1 MRKLEAY
8 KVDAFTTTPF
18 TGNAAG
24 VVPDAKGLTEREMQQ
39 IAREMNVS
47 ETAFLLP
54 PTQKGADVKL
64 RYFTP
69 TSEIKLCGHA
79 TIATFALLDE
89 LSRLPKPK
97 LKLETNVGILDIEV
111 KEGVVWM
118 ASDPIV
124 IEKAPVSD
132 AEVARLLGT
141 PSVSD
146 VWLVKGKLFAL
157 VPGLK
162 AMEALK
168 PDLPA
173 IAKLYR
179 ERKIDG
185 FVPVSLETL
194 DRANLTHIRYF
205 VPGVGIDEDPVTG
218 TAHMALAGY
227 LLKLGKLATPAR
239 FVGEQGSFCG
249 RAGTVI
255 VEAEGD
261 ARDPRVRIG
270 GRAVVS
276 LEGALRLP

>member
-1 MRKLEAY
+1 MRRLEAY

-39 IAREMNVS
+39 VAREMNVS

-54 PTQKGADVKL
+54 PSVPGADVKL

-69 TSEIKLCGHA
+69 TSEIDLCGHA

-89 LSRLPKPK
+89 RSRLPKPK
-97 LKLETNVGILDIEV
+97 LRLETNVGLLDIEV
-111 KEGVVWM
+111 KDRAVWM

-124 IEKAPVSD
+124 VEKAPVSD

-146 VWLVKGKLFAL
+146 VLLVKRKLFAL
-157 VPGLK
+157 VPSLK
-162 AMEALK
+162 AMEAIE
-168 PDLPA
+168 PDLGA
-173 IAKLYR
+173 IAHLWHQKR
-179 ERKIDG
+179 VDG
-185 FVPVSLETL
+185 FVPVTLETL
-194 DRANLTHIRYF
+194 DKANLTHIRYF
-205 VPGVGIDEDPVTG
+205 LPGLGIDEDPVTG

-227 LLKLGKLATPAR
+227 LLRLGKLTTPAR
-239 FVGEQGSFCG
+239 FTGEQGHFCG
-249 RAGTVI
+249 RAGTVT

-261 ARDPRVRIG
+261 ANDPRVRIG
-270 GRAVVS
+270 GGAVVS
-276 LEGALRLP
+276 LEGHLVLP